1 MQIVQKLR
9 LRPNLIKEGIMTKKQ
24 YIDMLRAE
32 YRLVFQQIVELE
44 KRKNQI
50 HEQLEEV
57 MDSEALKKWEV
68 KEYDN
73 KID

>member
-9 LRPNLIKEGIMTKKQ
+9 LRPNLVKEGIMTKKQ

-57 MDSEALKKWEV
+57 IDSEALKKWEANN
-68 KEYDN
+68 DN
-73 KID
+73 R

>member
-1 MQIVQKLR
+1 
-9 LRPNLIKEGIMTKKQ
+9 MTKKQ

>member
-1 MQIVQKLR
+1 
-9 LRPNLIKEGIMTKKQ
+9 MTKKQ

-57 MDSEALKKWEV
+57 MDSEALKKWEANN
-68 KEYDN
+68 DN
-73 KID
+73 R